1 MKTLI
6 VSGGNV
12 GKEILNKT
20 IKNNNFNNIIAV
32 DKGLEI
38 LDECKIQPNYIIGDF
53 DSVDQKIISKYNE
66 ERTIKLNRKKTLQ
79 IHIWQ

>member
-38 LDECKIQPNYIIGDF
+38 LDE
-53 DSVDQKIISKYNE
+53 
-66 ERTIKLNRKKTLQ
+66 
-79 IHIWQ
+79 

>member
-12 GKEILNKT
+12 EKEILNKT
-20 IKNNNFNNIIAV
+20 IKNNNFDNVIAV

-38 LDECKIQPNYIIGDF
+38 LDECNIQPNYIIGDF
-53 DSVDQKIISKYNE
+53 DSVNQKIISMS
-66 ERTIKLNRKKTLQ
+66 R
-79 IHIWQ
+79 HPVS